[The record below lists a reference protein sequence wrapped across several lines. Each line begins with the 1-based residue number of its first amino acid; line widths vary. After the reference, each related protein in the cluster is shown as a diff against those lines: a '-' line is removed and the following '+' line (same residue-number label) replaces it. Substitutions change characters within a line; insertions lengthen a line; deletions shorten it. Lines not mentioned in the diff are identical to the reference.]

1 MNNLLNS
8 IDLVDDDVN
17 IHSTASTVGT
27 GSGMV
32 DVAFVVSSSGSVPF
46 PGMVLVICLFVYYFK
61 RQLLFCHIFFEGYFF
76 GTVDLSVI
84 VTKMRKYV
92 QSNGFFVCHG
102 EVLLW

>member
-32 DVAFVVSSSGSVPF
+32 DVDSVVSSSSSVPF

-61 RQLLFCHIFFEGYFF
+61 RQLLFCHIF
-76 GTVDLSVI
+76 SKAI
-84 VTKMRKYV
+84 
-92 QSNGFFVCHG
+92 
-102 EVLLW
+102 LLGQLT

>member
-27 GSGMV
+27 SSGMV
-32 DVAFVVSSSGSVPF
+32 DVDSVVSSSGSVPF

-61 RQLLFCHIFFEGYFF
+61 RQLLFCHIF
-76 GTVDLSVI
+76 SKAI
-84 VTKMRKYV
+84 
-92 QSNGFFVCHG
+92 
-102 EVLLW
+102 LLGQLT